1 MKSIVKTAKTVD
13 EAVNIALKE
22 LNAEKEDV
30 TIEVL
35 EEPSKGLFGLIGT
48 KEAKVR
54 VTSTNDPVEI
64 AHDFLE
70 LIFSKMDIKG
80 KIRTEKKG
88 NDLLVNIEDISSSDM
103 GILIGKRGATLDS
116 LQYILSLVIN
126 KNRDKYVRV
135 LLDTENYRQK
145 REETLIRLAKKMASK
160 AKSLRKTVRLEPM
173 NPYERRI
180 IHSALQNDSSIV
192 TYSEGEEPFRRVVI
206 GLK

>member
-13 EAVNIALKE
+13 EAVNIALEE

-35 EEPSKGLFGLIGT
+35 EEPSKGLFGLIGA

-54 VTSTNDPVEI
+54 VTLTNDPVEI
-64 AHDFLE
+64 THDFLE
-70 LIFSKMDIKG
+70 LIFSKMNING
-80 KIRTEKKG
+80 RVRAEKKG
-88 NDLLVNIEDISSSDM
+88 KDLLVNIEDISSSDM
-103 GILIGKRGATLDS
+103 GILIGKRGTTLDS

-126 KNRDKYVRV
+126 KKRDKYVRV

-180 IHSALQNDSSIV
+180 IHSALQNDSNIV